1 MLDIM
6 KNGENAMRAFET
18 ALRLQTA
25 NMGNM
30 STVGYKSLKYSFK
43 TIFNKVLNSG
53 SAASF
58 DHGGTNPLQE
68 GSSVA
73 LAGVAIDFS
82 QGDIGAGQKLD
93 MALKGNGMFIVSP
106 DDGKTFLYTRSGN
119 FKFSPDG
126 FLLDNSGRKVFG
138 FKHTGNGQ
146 FDTANLEVIKI
157 DNPANAGWQAQ
168 GNRGILVED
177 YPTSSQSPSNL
188 LAAKPLFQVALT
200 DFSNRSALIQHD
212 GTTFKATPAAGIP
225 FTPSAPLS
233 SGMADAVSQSIEKSN
248 VFFIGETVDAM
259 EVQRAMSASLTA
271 VKIASQQIQNII
283 QQLGSG

>member
-18 ALRLQTA
+18 ALRIQTA

-53 SAASF
+53 SSGSAGK
-58 DHGGTNPLQE
+58 GGTNPHQE

-73 LAGVAIDFS
+73 LSGISVDFS
-82 QGDIGAGQKLD
+82 QGEIGAGQKLD
-93 MALKGNGMFIVSP
+93 LALKGNGMFIVSP
-106 DDGKTFLYTRSGN
+106 DDGRTFLYSRAGN

-138 FKHTGNGQ
+138 FKYLGGGK
-146 FDTANLEVIKI
+146 FDTANMIPIKI
-157 DNPANAGWQAQ
+157 DNPANAGWQSQ
-168 GNRGILVED
+168 GNRGILVQD
-177 YPTSSQSPSNL
+177 YATSSASPTNL
-188 LAAKPLFQVALT
+188 DASGPLFQIALT
-200 DFSNRSALIQHD
+200 DFSNREGLIQYD
-212 GTTFKATPAAGIP
+212 GTTFKATPSAGIP
-225 FTPSAPLS
+225 FTPAAPIDT
-233 SGMADAVSQSIEKSN
+233 GMAEAVSQSIEKSN

-283 QQLGSG
+283 QQLGA